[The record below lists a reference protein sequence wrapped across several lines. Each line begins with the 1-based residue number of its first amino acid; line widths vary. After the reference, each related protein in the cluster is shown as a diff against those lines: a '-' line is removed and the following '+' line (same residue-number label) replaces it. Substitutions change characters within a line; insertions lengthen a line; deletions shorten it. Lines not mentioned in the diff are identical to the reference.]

1 MTARGEDRPDVL
13 IAKQLVRG
21 FFGEQQIA
29 WLRADAAQNT
39 EDRLHEQRRLD
50 NLAVQ
55 AIGQI
60 IQMPDIVTFEFEP
73 RAVAFTKLLD
83 DARDIFKRVAENE
96 IVCVFQ
102 IRLLPREFP
111 VLHAGGGGGNIEV
124 HAAHVQAAHLRARH
138 QPGRQ
143 PFFKGHAKTA
153 TGGDVD
159 DGVRALL
166 DHRQKS
172 HEHGRVWRGRAI
184 NRIARM

>member
-1 MTARGEDRPDVL
+1 MPASGKDRPDVL

-29 WLRADAAQNT
+29 RLRADAAQNAK
-39 EDRLHEQRRLD
+39 DRLHEQRRLD

-60 IQMPDIVTFEFEP
+60 VQMTNIVTFEFEP

-83 DARDIFKRVAENE
+83 NARDIFEGVAENE
-96 IVCVFQ
+96 IIGVFQ
-102 IRLLPREFP
+102 IRLLPGEFP
-111 VLHAGGGGGNIEV
+111 IFHAGGGGGNIKV
-124 HAAHVQAAHLRARH
+124 HAAHVQAAHLRARQ

-143 PFFKGHAKTA
+143 PFFKGHAKSA